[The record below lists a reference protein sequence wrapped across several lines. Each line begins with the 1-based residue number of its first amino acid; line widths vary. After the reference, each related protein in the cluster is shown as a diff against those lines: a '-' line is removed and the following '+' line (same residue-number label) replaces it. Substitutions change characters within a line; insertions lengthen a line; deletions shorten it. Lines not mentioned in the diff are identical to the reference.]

1 MVYTFNMD
9 THISPRAISKL
20 TARMIILKYLY
31 GVNTNQIGQEIRCPA
46 IREILGNHDVT
57 GRLAA
62 QIRQA
67 LLQGAI

>member
-1 MVYTFNMD
+1 MD
-9 THISPRAISKL
+9 THISRQAIHKL
-20 TARMIILKYLY
+20 SHRILTMKYHY
-31 GVNTNQIGQEIRCPA
+31 GVPTDQINIDTPIADIRK
-46 IREILGNHDVT
+46 ILGNHDVT

>member
-1 MVYTFNMD
+1 MN
-9 THISPRAISKL
+9 THISQPSLCNLSRK
-20 TARMIILKYLY
+20 ILQLKHHY
-31 GVNTNQIGQEIRCPA
+31 GVAFDQIDSDTHCPA

-67 LLQGAI
+67 FLQGAI

>member
-1 MVYTFNMD
+1 MNT
-9 THISPRAISKL
+9 TISPRAISKL
-20 TARMIILKYLY
+20 ARKLFVMDYHY
-31 GVNTNQIGQEIRCPA
+31 GVPMKEINQATSCPA

-67 LLQGAI
+67 LLQGVI